1 MQQPSVAPPNTTRF
15 VSCSSD
21 EQVSI
26 TRCASL
32 SPSQFCNDVP
42 GCHLCLQ
49 PDPFVPER
57 NEVTCMWRPESGR
70 SCKSQGSVYRPAMC
84 PFYTG
89 EVSDCVNDDTLPF
102 VPACPI
108 ELVHGC
114 TSLNYTAC
122 SQQANCTWCFE
133 YDKVRHPEGVREA
146 SGNVGLPGVLT
157 SSAALFACA
166 LSLSRTLRRAPTLPP
181 PT

>member
-1 MQQPSVAPPNTTRF
+1 M
-15 VSCSSD
+15 
-21 EQVSI
+21 SI

-57 NEVTCMWRPESGR
+57 NEVTCMWRPDSGR
-70 SCKSQGSVYRPAMC
+70 SCKSQGSVYRPSMC

-89 EVSDCVNDDTLPF
+89 DVSDCVNDDTLPF
-102 VPACPI
+102 VPACPL

-114 TSLNYTAC
+114 TSLNFTAC

-133 YDKVRHPEGVREA
+133 YDKVSNAARARRKEA
-146 SGNVGLPGVLT
+146 SCLVGPGMSLT
-157 SSAALFACA
+157 TIAVFSPVCFSF
-166 LSLSRTLRRAPTLPP
+166 SRTLRRVRTLPP
-181 PT
+181 PA